1 MTKLY
6 LIRHAEAEGNC
17 YRRIHG
23 HYESL
28 VTPNGEKQIEALRRR
43 FADVPV
49 TACYASDL
57 YRTCRTAQS
66 VFVPKKLPL
75 HRDARFRERALGV
88 WEDTPFGQLERFEAE
103 KMHQFNHDERNW
115 LVEGGE
121 PYDKL
126 VSRMMEGL
134 TQAAE
139 ENKGGTV
146 AVFSHGCAIRVAQ
159 QVIQGSD
166 EVPYCD
172 NTAVSLFTYEN
183 GVWGIEYLND
193 NSHLPE
199 EISTFAKQKWWRR
212 DPDRKDYNLW
222 YRALSAQCWQAVLGN
237 TPVGTVAVE
246 PETGRL
252 TALELDEAHRNMAL
266 GPQLLG
272 QAVSAL
278 RTRGVSVI
286 SVQLAA
292 GSRARS
298 FFAAQGF
305 SLAAEQSGLVT
316 LEKSIAVP

>member
-1 MTKLY
+1 MTEIY

-28 VTPNGEKQIEALRRR
+28 ITPNGEKQIEALKRR
-43 FADVPV
+43 FANVPIDV
-49 TACYASDL
+49 CYASDL
-57 YRTCRTAQS
+57 YRTCRTAQA

-75 HRDARFRERALGV
+75 HADARFRERALGR
-88 WEDTPFGQLERFEAE
+88 WEDTPFGQLEHFEAE
-103 KMHQFNHDERNW
+103 KMHQFSHDERRW
-115 LVEGGE
+115 LVEGAE
-121 PYDKL
+121 PYDAL

-139 ENKGGTV
+139 ENEGGTV
-146 AVFSHGCAIRVAQ
+146 AVFSHGCAIRAVQ
-159 QVIQGSD
+159 QTVQGSD
-166 EVPYCD
+166 DVPYCD

-222 YRALSAQCWQAVLGN
+222 YRQLSEGSWEPVLGD
-237 TPVGTVAVE
+237 TPVGKVAVE

-252 TALELDEAHRNMAL
+252 TALELGERFRNMAL

-272 QAVSAL
+272 QAVSTL
-278 RTRGVSVI
+278 RRRGVPTVSVRLPA
-286 SVQLAA
+286 Q
-292 GSRARS
+292 SRARS

-305 SLAAEQSGLVT
+305 LPVQEQNGFVI
-316 LEKSIAVP
+316 LEKNIVVP

>member
-17 YRRIHG
+17 CRRIHG

-28 VTPNGEKQIEALRRR
+28 ITPNGEKQIEALKRR
-43 FADVPV
+43 FADVPI

-57 YRTCRTAQS
+57 YRTCRTAQA
-66 VFVPKKLPL
+66 VFVPKNLPL
-75 HRDARFRERALGV
+75 HKDARFRERALGR
-88 WEDTPFGQLERFEAE
+88 WEDTPFGELEHFEAE
-103 KMHQFNHDERNW
+103 KMHQFNHDERAW

-139 ENKGGTV
+139 DNEGGTV

-183 GVWGIEYLND
+183 GVWRIEYLND

-212 DPDRKDYNLW
+212 DPDRRDYNLW
-222 YRALSAQCWQAVLGN
+222 YRRLSEESWEPILGD
-237 TPVGTVAVE
+237 TPVGTVGVDLQ
-246 PETGRL
+246 TGRL
-252 TALELDEAHRNMAL
+252 TALELGEAYRGMAL

-278 RTRGVSVI
+278 RKRGVPTV
-286 SVQLAA
+286 SVQLPAQ
-292 GSRARS
+292 SRACA

-305 SLAAEQSGLVT
+305 LPVQEQSGFVI